1 MASVTKNLSKA
12 IIERSR
18 LRDKFLK
25 NKVKENRVLYAKK
38 KRLLCLLP

>member
-25 NKVKENRVLYAKK
+25 NKVKENSVLYAKK
-38 KRLLCLLP
+38 KRLLCLSP